1 MKIYILGSVG
11 SGKTTVAR
19 RLSVSLGI
27 PHFETDNFVWHRQT
41 EGDIRN
47 PESVRDA
54 QFLAA
59 LEQPSWIIEGVHIGW
74 TDTAIH
80 AADTVIFLDI
90 PYHRRTLRFVFRYIK
105 QRAGTEQANYQPS
118 FSMLRKMFQWNRYFE
133 DTMKPEFLA
142 KLGAAPG
149 KVVVV
154 NNQKQL
160 DKLIIETIK

>member
-19 RLSVSLGI
+19 RLSVSLCI

-90 PYHRRTLRFVFRYIK
+90 PYHRRTLRFVFRYISSERRQEK
-105 QRAGTEQANYQPS
+105 S
-118 FSMLRKMFQWNRYFE
+118 SL
-133 DTMKPEFLA
+133 
-142 KLGAAPG
+142 
-149 KVVVV
+149 
-154 NNQKQL
+154 
-160 DKLIIETIK
+160 